1 MDTNESPGNKSVWL
15 IVALVFSL
23 YFMGYAFCRRA
34 KMIVHY
40 TSSVS
45 GKVTMHQVEAGDAKL
60 ASPNPLIAG
69 IYTPLRW
76 LETRAWN
83 FFQSPGL

>member
-1 MDTNESPGNKSVWL
+1 MENKGSSGDKL
-15 IVALVFSL
+15 LPAIIVLAVSI
-23 YFMGYAFCRRA
+23 YFFGYIFCRHT

-40 TSSVS
+40 TSYSV
-45 GKVTMHQVEAGDAKL
+45 GKVTLHQVEAGDAKL
-60 ASPNPLIAG
+60 ASPNPIVAG

-83 FFQSPGL
+83 LYQPPYF